1 MMQLKEVEY
10 VLNDDCITSM
20 EQYLQRIADPTVYSK
35 DFSIDGEVEDLDCY
49 LQVRNFSFE

>member
-10 VLNDDCITSM
+10 VLNGDCITSM
-20 EQYLQRIADPTVYSK
+20 QQYLQRIADPTVYSK
-35 DFSIDGEVEDLDCY
+35 VEDLDCY